1 MVTVTAQW
9 MVNDY
14 KTYSLRHFWH
24 NINLLHWH
32 CRKRIVWIRLYSISS
47 TFKTP
52 PVAVVVLVTSG
63 GGWLAV
69 IEGVYCF
76 THAWL
81 FIQDARIPKQPK
93 PPDKPLMPYMRY
105 SRKVRLFPWN
115 KRPPVACD
123 LSECLTTCVIRKFL
137 LPGKLIFGALAYMHK
152 L

>member
-9 MVNDY
+9 MVNY
-14 KTYSLRHFWH
+14 YENNSVHHYWH
-24 NINLLHWH
+24 NVNRLHWR
-32 CRKRIVWIRLYSISS
+32 CRKCIVWTRLYSISS

-63 GGWLAV
+63 GGWLVAV

-76 THAWL
+76 THAWF

-105 SRKVRLFPWN
+105 SRKVRISLKWTATPYMRSQWISCRFS
-115 KRPPVACD
+115 D
-123 LSECLTTCVIRKFL
+123 EQIL
-137 LPGKLIFGALAYMHK
+137 LPGRLIFGTHV
-152 L
+152 